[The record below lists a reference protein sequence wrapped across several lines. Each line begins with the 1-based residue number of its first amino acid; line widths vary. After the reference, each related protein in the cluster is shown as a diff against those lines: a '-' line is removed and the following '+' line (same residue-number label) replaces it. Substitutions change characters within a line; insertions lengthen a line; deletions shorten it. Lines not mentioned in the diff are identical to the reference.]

1 VVSTLKTD
9 YFNLPLLFRAGVKV
23 DALNSGPTRLTLAV
37 DALHPNNNWESVNL
51 GAEFAFMEMF
61 FIRGGQKAL
70 FLEDSEEGLTLGLG
84 VKIPMRGFA
93 VNADYAYGSF
103 GRLTDIQNFSLAIG
117 F

>member
-1 VVSTLKTD
+1 
-9 YFNLPLLFRAGVKV
+9 
-23 DALNSGPTRLTLAV
+23 
-37 DALHPNNNWESVNL
+37 
-51 GAEFAFMEMF
+51 MEMF